1 MTVESDAVALGHRR
15 ACPDQAAPMAL
26 VAELKALKAQYAA
39 AAGEPYRRA
48 ASWSVAVQNPH
59 QIALP

>member
-1 MTVESDAVALGHRR
+1 
-15 ACPDQAAPMAL
+15 MAL